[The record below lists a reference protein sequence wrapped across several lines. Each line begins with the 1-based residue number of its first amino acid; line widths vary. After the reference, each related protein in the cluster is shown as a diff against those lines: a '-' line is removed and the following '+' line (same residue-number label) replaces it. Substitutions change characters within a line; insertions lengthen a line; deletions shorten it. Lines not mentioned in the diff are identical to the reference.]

1 MQLRIIGDDR
11 SRVEHPI
18 WVGGVL
24 EFDHDVVELGS
35 VLPLDEGRHDASGT
49 MLGLE
54 RPVGGQD
61 QIDHVLGESFVTI
74 QALPVAEVLDDE
86 EVDVAVLGV
95 AEDD

>member
-24 EFDHDVVELGS
+24 EFDHDAVELGS
-35 VLPLDEGRHDASGT
+35 VLPLDEGCHDASST
-49 MLGLE
+49 MFGLE
-54 RPVGGQD
+54 RSVGSQD

-74 QALPVAEVLDDE
+74 QALPIAEVLDDE

>member
-11 SRVEHPI
+11 SRVEHLI

-54 RPVGGQD
+54 RPFGGQD
-61 QIDHVLGESFVTI
+61 QIDYVLGESFVTI
-74 QALPVAEVLDDE
+74 
-86 EVDVAVLGV
+86 
-95 AEDD
+95 